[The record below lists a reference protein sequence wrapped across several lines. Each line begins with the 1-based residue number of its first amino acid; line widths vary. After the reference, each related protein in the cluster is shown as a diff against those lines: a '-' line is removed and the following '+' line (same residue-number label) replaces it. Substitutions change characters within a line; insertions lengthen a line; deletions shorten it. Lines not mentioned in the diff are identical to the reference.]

1 MADEEQN
8 EQTENEQPE
17 ENEQAAEE
25 TVSAPEGP
33 VAPAAETEEQ
43 PAEEPA
49 AEETV
54 AEESPVAEEPVAE
67 EPAAEEPSAEE
78 APVAEA
84 EPAPDV
90 EAEAATAEAPEA
102 EAPAAEAP
110 AALPASPPL
119 EGQARALGRAQGDHA
134 SSEAR
139 ASARPAPGAPRCGRL
154 ERHGQDNRR
163 PGRCREGAQEVPEGR
178 PPLDQVPRPRRGEPG
193 EGRRRRPDRRD
204 PPALEDEELASRRDR
219 GGSAVMTATA
229 PSRESRTRQGA
240 AKPTGV
246 RPGYAVASVA
256 SSYEHSRRP
265 CQSGFSRLAG
275 TSPTEGD
282 L

>member
-25 TVSAPEGP
+25 TVSAPE
-33 VAPAAETEEQ
+33 
-43 PAEEPA
+43 
-49 AEETV
+49 
-54 AEESPVAEEPVAE
+54 
-67 EPAAEEPSAEE
+67 
-78 APVAEA
+78 
-84 EPAPDV
+84 
-90 EAEAATAEAPEA
+90 
-102 EAPAAEAP
+102 
-110 AALPASPPL
+110 
-119 EGQARALGRAQGDHA
+119 
-134 SSEAR
+134 
-139 ASARPAPGAPRCGRL
+139 RPAPGAPRCGRF

-178 PPLDQVPRPRRGEPG
+178 PPLDQVPRPRREEPG

-204 PPALEDEELASRRDR
+204 APALEDEELASRRDR

-256 SSYEHSRRP
+256 SRYEHSLRP
-265 CQSGFSRLAG
+265 CQSGFSL
-275 TSPTEGD
+275 
-282 L
+282 